1 MNSETVN
8 SAYDTIRNKK
18 WLNTIVIL
26 TRFLIGFAFIPSGL
40 KKIMGVRFTQL
51 SISEPI
57 GFFFEALYRSGIY
70 WNFLGWAQ
78 LIAALLLMTQR
89 FATLGA
95 IFFFFIISNIWMITL
110 SLHFSGTWVITS
122 LMLLAVVML
131 LAWDMH
137 KLKYIVYPDRYNL
150 SAMSF
155 CYPTYN
161 RTWVITGFI
170 LFAWSITGFML
181 IEKMGEPVKLFSRLW
196 LAGIGLTVCIALY
209 KNRSKNKKSS
219 PA

>member
-8 SAYDTIRNKK
+8 SAYHTIRNKK

-40 KKIMGVRFTQL
+40 KKVMGVRFTQL

-110 SLHFSGTWVITS
+110 SLNFSGTWVIIDRMFGTAVDGEAE
-122 LMLLAVVML
+122 LLGMEGGRK
-131 LAWDMH
+131 MS
-137 KLKYIVYPDRYNL
+137 IGETMVYPFSEGWKTAKAFIQRRSESS
-150 SAMSF
+150 SA
-155 CYPTYN
+155 
-161 RTWVITGFI
+161 V
-170 LFAWSITGFML
+170 
-181 IEKMGEPVKLFSRLW
+181 
-196 LAGIGLTVCIALY
+196 
-209 KNRSKNKKSS
+209 
-219 PA
+219 PAE